1 MLTKKKELYN
11 RRRQRSEIDRILQKQ
26 HAFFAEGKTY
36 EIRFRKAAL
45 KRLEAS
51 ILAHEKEVCQAL
63 TEDLGKSETEG
74 YMCEVGLTLAEIRGL
89 YRNVKAYSK
98 TKRVPVSMAN
108 FPAKGYLV
116 QEPYG
121 VTLVMSPWNYPF
133 MLAMEP
139 LAGAIAA
146 GNCCVVKPSAY
157 APATSAVIAAIV
169 KECFPEGYVA
179 VIEGG
184 RQENQELLEQRFDYI
199 FFTGSVSVGKLV
211 MEKAEK
217 HLTPVSLELGGKSPC
232 IVDHTAK
239 LSLAAKRIVFGKF
252 LNCGQTC
259 VAPDYIY
266 CDSAVKDELVNELK
280 KQIQKQYGRQPLKR
294 KQYGKIINEK
304 HFDRLLGLI
313 DYKKVVVGGTANRS
327 TLQIEPTIM
336 DNVTFSDLVMQ
347 EEIFGPILPVLT
359 YDFIDEA
366 VDTIRSMA
374 HPLALYIF
382 TQDKCAAKSVIEKIG
397 FGGGCIND
405 TLIHLATSEMPFGGF
420 GESGMGSYHGK
431 TGFDTFTHY
440 KSIVDK
446 KTWIDL
452 PIRYRPYHNWKRK
465 LLCLF
470 LK

>member
-26 HAFFAEGKTY
+26 RAFFAEGKTY

-157 APATSAVIAAIV
+157 APATSAVLAAIV

-211 MEKAEK
+211 MEKDLNYRIATSLKSYLEQYDGIK
-217 HLTPVSLELGGKSPC
+217 VILT
-232 IVDHTAK
+232 
-239 LSLAAKRIVFGKF
+239 R
-252 LNCGQTC
+252 
-259 VAPDYIY
+259 
-266 CDSAVKDELVNELK
+266 NEN
-280 KQIQKQYGRQPLKR
+280 QG
-294 KQYGKIINEK
+294 
-304 HFDRLLGLI
+304 LGLI
-313 DYKKVVVGGTANRS
+313 QRIDYAVANEADYFISVHVNSRS
-327 TLQIEPTIM
+327 TDEVNSHGCMVLMSCSRYQPVNTKVGSLYDTERGMALSVISKLNRLGLPIANDWNTENTQGILQRVNTVGATYPDGSQADYYTLLYCGTEAGLPTIIIEHAFLSNEN
-336 DNVTFSDLVMQ
+336 DYRNFLCTNDKLDALAKADAEGIIES
-347 EEIFGPILPVLT
+347 
-359 YDFIDEA
+359 
-366 VDTIRSMA
+366 IR
-374 HPLALYIF
+374 
-382 TQDKCAAKSVIEKIG
+382 
-397 FGGGCIND
+397 
-405 TLIHLATSEMPFGGF
+405 
-420 GESGMGSYHGK
+420 
-431 TGFDTFTHY
+431 
-440 KSIVDK
+440 
-446 KTWIDL
+446 
-452 PIRYRPYHNWKRK
+452 
-465 LLCLF
+465 
-470 LK
+470 

>member
-26 HAFFAEGKTY
+26 RAFFAEGKTY

-211 MEKAEK
+211 MEQAAK
-217 HLTPVSLELGGKSPC
+217 HLTPVTLELGGKSPC
-232 IVDHTAK
+232 IIDQTAD
-239 LSLAAKRIVFGKF
+239 LPLAAKRLAFGKY
-252 LNCGQTC
+252 LNAGQTC
-259 VAPDYIY
+259 VAPDY
-266 CDSAVKDELVNELK
+266 VLVHRDVHDGLLALLAGEIAAFYGSDPLACPD
-280 KQIQKQYGRQPLKR
+280 YGR
-294 KQYGKIINEK
+294 IVNEK
-304 HFDRLLGLI
+304 HFHRLMGLM
-313 DYKKVVVGGTANRS
+313 DSGRVVCGGTGSAE
-327 TLQIEPTIM
+327 TLQIAPTVLA
-336 DNVTFSDLVMQ
+336 DVSPDSPVMS
-347 EEIFGPILPVLT
+347 EEIFGPVLPVLA
-359 YDFIDEA
+359 YESLDEA
-366 VDTIRSMA
+366 VAFVNARPK
-374 HPLALYIF
+374 PLALYLF
-382 TQDKCAAKSVIEKIG
+382 TTDKAAERRVLRDCS

-405 TLIHLATSEMPFGGF
+405 TIIHLATSDMGFGGV

-431 TGFDTFTHY
+431 LSFDTFTHY
-440 KSIVDK
+440 KSIVK
-446 KTWIDL
+446 KSNRLDL
-452 PIRYRPYHNWKRK
+452 PVRYQPYTKEKERM
-465 LLCLF
+465 LRRV

>member
-11 RRRQRSEIDRILQKQ
+11 RRRQRSEMDRILQKQ
-26 HAFFAEGKTY
+26 RAFFAEGKTY

-211 MEKAEK
+211 MEKDLNYRIATSLKSYLEQYDGIK
-217 HLTPVSLELGGKSPC
+217 VILT
-232 IVDHTAK
+232 
-239 LSLAAKRIVFGKF
+239 R
-252 LNCGQTC
+252 
-259 VAPDYIY
+259 
-266 CDSAVKDELVNELK
+266 NEN
-280 KQIQKQYGRQPLKR
+280 QG
-294 KQYGKIINEK
+294 
-304 HFDRLLGLI
+304 LGLI
-313 DYKKVVVGGTANRS
+313 QRIDYAVANEADYFISVHVNSRS
-327 TLQIEPTIM
+327 TDEVNSHGCMVLMSCSRYQPANTKVGSLYDTERGMALSVISKLNRLGLPIANDWNTENTQGILQRVNTVGATYPDGSQADYYTLLYCGTEAGLPTIIIEHAFLSNEN
-336 DNVTFSDLVMQ
+336 DYRNFLCTNDKLDALAKADAEGIIES
-347 EEIFGPILPVLT
+347 
-359 YDFIDEA
+359 
-366 VDTIRSMA
+366 IR
-374 HPLALYIF
+374 
-382 TQDKCAAKSVIEKIG
+382 
-397 FGGGCIND
+397 
-405 TLIHLATSEMPFGGF
+405 
-420 GESGMGSYHGK
+420 
-431 TGFDTFTHY
+431 
-440 KSIVDK
+440 
-446 KTWIDL
+446 
-452 PIRYRPYHNWKRK
+452 
-465 LLCLF
+465 
-470 LK
+470 